1 MGASSRLATVPARAQ
16 GHISGVPGVTFGPY
30 RRGTHVLAPEPL
42 GRLTDGTRLTV
53 ADLASYQAEEGK
65 VKVRVSTLCVSIA
78 LVMAIGAIGP
88 AETGFAIDLQATTT
102 IYLPNIV
109 KMLGGPDGWN
119 TPFIVQ
125 NVGSATTNLTFDFR
139 RFSDGA
145 VVKTRTVTGLAP
157 GTSVFHAPNNDAELA
172 AGGQYSVVIKS
183 FGSPVVAV
191 VNEHQ
196 NEANPQRQEAL
207 SYDGLTSGSTKVYL
221 PYVAALAGGFYCTV
235 ITQNLGAALG
245 AVTADFK
252 SYDGLKT
259 AQVSRAVPAGGSQFI
274 DPRFESALVAGT
286 DYGVTMTATQP
297 IGVVV
302 NCHNDDASVPAP
314 RAFSYNGIPASS
326 EIRTFGP
333 YAAKNV
339 SGRTSRVI
347 VQNAGTAP
355 AQPVLLWGSLG
366 GPITTFLNGP
376 AALAPGSVWVY
387 DFGTSSLPD
396 GERSIYVRGGE
407 FALLV
412 DTRSA
417 TSAMAYTG
425 GAEYSNRVYL
435 PNITRTLGGPSGWTT
450 PIVVQVQDGFAATLK
465 WYRFADGVLVYTQP
479 LSFGFF
485 AGMSIKVDPR
495 SIPQLSDDTQ
505 YAVTIEATEGGVGAV
520 VLELNDRGGDSAMSY
535 EGMTAAPSASFGTSS
550 CTPSADTSG
559 SSFRCRFYGLPAG
572 ATPINY
578 RITVPGFPDGTET
591 VTDEPIAS
599 DGSWFVTIFATTVG
613 LRTVTITAGGVSK
626 GASFTVNTPTF
637 GVQLT
642 QNQNGAIAATTKPG
656 AVCSAWAT
664 LPDSTYVN
672 SSALSVVKTADAVG
686 KVSWS
691 YPTQPGG
698 GTGSQS
704 VECNVGAETHRAS
717 SQYTLP

>member
-1 MGASSRLATVPARAQ
+1 MGLRASSLVLSVVFVAATAA
-16 GHISGVPGVTFGPY
+16 IAPGK
-30 RRGTHVLAPEPL
+30 A
-42 GRLTDGTRLTV
+42 
-53 ADLASYQAEEGK
+53 
-65 VKVRVSTLCVSIA
+65 A
-78 LVMAIGAIGP
+78 L
-88 AETGFAIDLQATTT
+88 AIDLQATTT
-102 IYLPNIV
+102 VYLPNIV
-109 KMLGGPDGWN
+109 KMLGGADGWT

-157 GTSVFHAPNNDAELA
+157 GTSVFHAPNADPELA

-196 NEANPQRQEAL
+196 SEANPQRQEAL

-235 ITQNLGAALG
+235 IMQNLGTALG

-252 SYDGLKT
+252 SYDGLKSG
-259 AQVSRAVPAGGSQFI
+259 QIGRAIPAGGSQFI

-286 DYGVTMTATQP
+286 EYGVTMTATQP

-314 RAFSYNGIPASS
+314 RAFSYNGILASS

-333 YAAKNV
+333 YVAKNV
-339 SGRTSRVI
+339 NGRTSRVI
-347 VQNAGTAP
+347 VQNAGTAS

-387 DFGTSSLPD
+387 DFGTSGLPD
-396 GERSIYVRGGE
+396 GERSIYVRGGQ

-412 DTRSA
+412 DTRGP

-425 GAEYSNRVYL
+425 SAEYSNRIYV
-435 PNITRTLGGPSGWTT
+435 PNITRTLGGPTGWTT

-465 WYRFADGVLVYTQP
+465 WYRFADGVLVHTQP

-485 AGMSIKVDPR
+485 DGMSIKVDPR
-495 SIPQLSDDTQ
+495 TIPQLSDNTQ
-505 YAVTIEATEGGVGAV
+505 YAVTIEATEGGVGAI

-535 EGMTAAPSASFGTSS
+535 EGMTAAASAPFGTSS

-559 SSFRCRFYGLPAG
+559 SSFRCRFYGLPPG
-572 ATPINY
+572 ATPITY
-578 RITVPGFPDGTET
+578 SVTVPGFADGTET
-591 VTDEPIAS
+591 ITDEPVAS
-599 DGSWFVTIFATTVG
+599 DGSWFVTVFATTVG
-613 LRTVTITAGGVSK
+613 FRTVTITAGGVTK
-626 GASFTVNTPTF
+626 TASFTVNTPTF

-642 QNQNGAIAATTKPG
+642 QNQNSAIAATTKPG
-656 AVCSAWAT
+656 ALCAAWAT
-664 LPDSTYVN
+664 LPDNTYVA
-672 SSALSVVKTADAVG
+672 SSALYVVKTADAVG

-691 YPTQPGG
+691 YPNQPGS
-698 GTGSQS
+698 GTGIQS

-717 SQYTLP
+717 ASYTLP